1 MPAGP
6 EIAGEQIQERNDRRI
21 FKFGVGTVH
30 DTLSIFAEF
39 KRHLGAD
46 FDASA

>member
-21 FKFGVGTVH
+21 FMFGVGTVH
-30 DTLSIFAEF
+30 DNLSIFTEF

-46 FDASA
+46 FDPSA